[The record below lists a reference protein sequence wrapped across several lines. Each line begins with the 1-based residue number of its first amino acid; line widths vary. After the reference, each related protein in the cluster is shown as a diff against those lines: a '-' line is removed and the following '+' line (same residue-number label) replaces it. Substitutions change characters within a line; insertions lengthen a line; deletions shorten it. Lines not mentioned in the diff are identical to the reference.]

1 MRITAHSALSTA
13 AKMGLSEAM
22 LLRFKKD
29 IIEAVPKADKAIINV
44 IANEAW
50 AELKILVP

>member
-1 MRITAHSALSTA
+1 LRITAHSALSTA

>member
-1 MRITAHSALSTA
+1 
-13 AKMGLSEAM
+13 MGLSEAM

-44 IANEAW
+44 IANEA
-50 AELKILVP
+50 